1 MGCKKVQQQLSQPG
15 ELERFVTPEE
25 AERLR
30 AVLARL
36 STLTLTID
44 LDPDPN
50 THPNPHPHPN
60 P

>member
-30 AVLARL
+30 AVLAGL
-36 STLTLTID
+36 STLTLT
-44 LDPDPN
+44 P
-50 THPNPHPHPN
+50 TQT
-60 P
+60 